1 MIHFSADELT
11 KKQQYKYISGS
22 VIPRPIAW
30 VTSLSKNGEIVNA
43 APFSFFSGVSNEL
56 PLVSVAI
63 LRNAGKQKDTAR
75 NILDR
80 KEAVIHI
87 VDQDLVEEMNHTAA
101 PLAPHE
107 SELDRTQLTL
117 IDSQTVSVPTIQ
129 EAKVHFEGK
138 LYQHIPIKDEAGNI
152 ITDLFIFRITDF
164 FFHES
169 VIDLAKDYILT
180 GDLNPVAR
188 LAGDQYATLN
198 EEFTLIRPVD

>member
-1 MIHFSADELT
+1 MIHFTADELT
-11 KKQQYKYISGS
+11 KKQQYKFISGS

-30 VTSLSKNGEIVNA
+30 VTSLSKNGKIVNA

-87 VDQDLVEEMNHTAA
+87 VDQDLVEEMNRTAA

-129 EAKVHFEGK
+129 EAKVRFEGK

-164 FFHES
+164 FF
-169 VIDLAKDYILT
+169 
-180 GDLNPVAR
+180 P
-188 LAGDQYATLN
+188 
-198 EEFTLIRPVD
+198 